1 MELDKIRELVKL
13 VEESGIAEL
22 ELGSRGE
29 TIRISKAG
37 GMHVVPHTSPAPAPS
52 MTAPPAAAAAA
63 VAASPAPVAAAAA
76 NMREQVSPMVGTFY
90 RSPSPDAEAF
100 VRTGDRI
107 SKGDVL
113 CIVEAMK
120 VLNEIEAEYDGI
132 LREILVEN
140 GQPVEY
146 GQALFRIE
154 VA

>member
-37 GMHVVPHTSPAPAPS
+37 AGATHVVSVPAAAPVAPAPQ
-52 MTAPPAAAAAA
+52 AVAPAAAPGAEAPEA
-63 VAASPAPVAAAAA
+63 PAG
-76 NMREQVSPMVGTFY
+76 NLRDLVSPMVGTFY
-90 RSPSPDAEAF
+90 RSPSPESDAF
-100 VRTGDRI
+100 VRNGDRV

-113 CIVEAMK
+113 CIIEAMK
-120 VLNEIEAEYDGI
+120 VLNEIEAEFDGVI
-132 LREILVEN
+132 REILVEN
-140 GQPVEY
+140 AQPVEY

-154 VA
+154 PS

>member
-29 TIRISKAG
+29 TIRISKAMGIG
-37 GMHVVPHTSPAPAPS
+37 GQPYPSHVVATPASAPG
-52 MTAPPAAAAAA
+52 
-63 VAASPAPVAAAAA
+63 PAPVAAAPAAVVAPTAAA
-76 NMREQVSPMVGTFY
+76 NFREQVSPMVGTFY
-90 RSPSPDAEAF
+90 RSQTPETEPF
-100 VRTGDRI
+100 VRIGDRVA
-107 SKGDVL
+107 KGDVL

-120 VLNEIEAEYDGI
+120 VLNEIEAEFDGVV
-132 LREILVEN
+132 REILVEN

-154 VA
+154 TN